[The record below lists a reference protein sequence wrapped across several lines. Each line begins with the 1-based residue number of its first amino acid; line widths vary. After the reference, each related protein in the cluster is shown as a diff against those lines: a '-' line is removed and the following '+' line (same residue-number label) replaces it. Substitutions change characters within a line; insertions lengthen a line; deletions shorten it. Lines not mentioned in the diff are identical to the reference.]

1 MTVPAAPTPGEVPGE
16 GAARAALEAL
26 ESTPSDDLDA
36 QIAAATALDEA
47 LRALLAG
54 TDDG

>member
-1 MTVPAAPTPGEVPGE
+1 MTQPTPGVPGEVPGE
-16 GAARAALEAL
+16 QAARAALEAL
-26 ESTPSDDLDA
+26 ERTPPEDLDA

-47 LRALLAG
+47 LRGLLTG